1 MMCAWKEL
9 IGILPHGLRPEVDR
23 LGKETLQELR
33 LRVNEQPELVL
44 TTGRRWLPGKL
55 AQEDIDFV
63 VNTASRYS
71 PWACETL
78 RRGFLTAP
86 GGHRI
91 GVCGEVIYRNG
102 EIEGIRKAYSLCIR
116 VARDFPGISGNLG
129 ELPGN
134 ILILGP
140 PGSGKTTLLR
150 DLIRNLS
157 RQSHICVVDERQEL
171 FPEGFF
177 RGNSVDILSGCD
189 KPTGMD
195 MLLKTMGPEVIAVDE
210 ITSEGDCLG
219 ILRAANC
226 GVRLLATAHAGTV
239 ADFESRDIYRP
250 LQHRQLFDH
259 IVLLNCNQTFT
270 VERMRV
276 CT

>member
-33 LRVNEQPELVL
+33 LRVNGQPELVL
-44 TTGRRWLPGKL
+44 TIGRRQLSGKL
-55 AQEDIDFV
+55 TQEDIDFV
-63 VNTASRYS
+63 VNAASRYS

-78 RRGFLTAP
+78 RHGFLTAP

-91 GVCGEVIYRNG
+91 GVCGEVIFRKG
-102 EIEGIRKAYSLCIR
+102 EIEGIRKAKSLCIR

-129 ELPGN
+129 ELTGN

-157 RQSHICVVDERQEL
+157 RQSHVCVVDERQEL
-171 FPEGFF
+171 FPEGFI
-177 RGNSVDILSGCD
+177 RGGVVDVLSGCD
-189 KPTGMD
+189 KAAGME

-210 ITSEGDCLG
+210 ITSEGDCFG

-226 GVRLLATAHAGTV
+226 GIRLLATAHAGTL
-239 ADFESRDIYRP
+239 ADFESRDIYKP
-250 LQHRQLFDH
+250 LRHRHLFDNL
-259 IVLLNCNQTFT
+259 VLLNRNQTYT